1 MRYKRRRPSRPRFQT
16 EIKTVK
22 TFFLVAQEALTLAC
36 EYIRKV
42 RADMGG
48 TNVLEPLSWILRQ
61 PMIRGHPRLLFLL
74 TDGAVSN
81 TGKVIELVRRHARY
95 IRQVEGFS
103 ANGTS
108 EIKVLCCF

>member
-1 MRYKRRRPSRPRFQT
+1 
-16 EIKTVK
+16 
-22 TFFLVAQEALTLAC
+22 
-36 EYIRKV
+36 
-42 RADMGG
+42 MGG

-61 PMIRGHPRLLFLL
+61 PRIRGHPRLLFLL
-74 TDGAVSN
+74 TDGAASN

-103 ANGTS
+103 ANVTS